1 MMKKIIY
8 EDADAEVD
16 DAEGEEEDDDGDGEG
31 EDKGDDGEGEDCLIW
46 IWNWNPSCRLFS
58 SPSFPP
64 PSLPAHLIMVIVINH
79 GCLIIV
85 IVNRSRLDFN
95 PTLHQNQRT
104 VRNLCVRASVSES
117 RISAF
122 NLRSRPA

>member
-16 DAEGEEEDDDGDGEG
+16 DAEGEEEDDDAEGEG

-58 SPSFPP
+58 SPSSPP
-64 PSLPAHLIMVIVINH
+64 PSLPTHLIMVIVINR
-79 GCLIIV
+79 GNSCLIIV
-85 IVNRSRLDFN
+85 IVIKWSRLVFDR
-95 PTLHQNQRT
+95 L
-104 VRNLCVRASVSES
+104 S
-117 RISAF
+117 
-122 NLRSRPA
+122 LRRQTSGMSQLKTKRLKVKNR

>member
-16 DAEGEEEDDDGDGEG
+16 DAEGEEEDDDAEGEG

-58 SPSFPP
+58 LPFFPP
-64 PSLPAHLIMVIVINH
+64 PSLSAHLIMAIVINH

-85 IVNRSRLDFN
+85 IVKTGLQSN
-95 PTLHQNQRT
+95 PSSKSNNKGPFETS
-104 VRNLCVRASVSES
+104 VCVRPSVSHGFLHL
-117 RISAF
+117 IYV
-122 NLRSRPA
+122 LPLI